1 MKQGKDGTTMKKTL
15 EHVTK
20 DQTRL
25 SVRTFPL
32 IELLV
37 KSSHL
42 NCDSAKPAH
51 GQGKAYFTLI
61 ELLVVIAIIAI
72 LAGMLLPALNSAREK
87 GRSSNCTN
95 NHKQIGGMYFMYAGD
110 NDDMLPG
117 YYYSYF
123 NNGNANS
130 YWHYKL
136 SEKYGG
142 KFNSRQFVCPTL
154 YERIYGSKKGASWV
168 ECTYGA
174 SAGNQKY
181 PYGYLSLPARK
192 ISKFIYASK
201 GGMIIE
207 NYGHTLWEPTTTGFD
222 IATLNGSGTYRAAF
236 VHNDRANVTFVD
248 GHTEAKQK
256 REIPDDQSYP
266 DLAKTVWINTIFVR
280 SDKPVAGWTTIE
292 GL

>member
-1 MKQGKDGTTMKKTL
+1 MKQRKDGTTMKKTL

-25 SVRTFPL
+25 SVRTFTL

-51 GQGKAYFTLI
+51 GQGKACFTLI

-117 YYYSYF
+117 YYYTYF

-154 YERIYGSKKGASWV
+154 YERIYGSKKGAAWV
-168 ECTYGA
+168 QCTYGA
-174 SAGNQKY
+174 SVANQKFA
-181 PYGYLSLPARK
+181 YGYLSLPARK
-192 ISKFIYASK
+192 LSKFAYAAR

-207 NYGHTLWEPTTTGFD
+207 NYGHTMWEPTTSSFD
-222 IATLNGSGTYRAAF
+222 IATLNGAGTYRTAF

-248 GHTEAKQK
+248 GHTEARQK

-266 DLAKTVWINTIFVR
+266 DLAKTVWINTIFFR
-280 SDKPVAGWTTIE
+280 SDKPVAGWATIE